1 MSPTTLLPLA
11 SLLLALP
18 LVAGRAFTQ
27 DTVTHTL
34 QSVLPAPSLPIAD
47 GGGCPLV
54 LDARHISSTSML
66 QAGATASSPPGPAIN
81 GAVLSQHA
89 ARPTGLYQ
97 QVELTLNNPSLRE
110 IVSVQVTVHGM
121 SSRWRAIPTA
131 NSPATPDLAKTIDIV
146 IDLKGNGHVAKD
158 LTLSRFT
165 AVTSIDLDSI
175 AYADGSRWQA
185 SASGACS
192 VTPNA
197 LMLVSASH

>member
-1 MSPTTLLPLA
+1 MSRTVFLPLA
-11 SLLLALP
+11 SLFLALP
-18 LVAGRAFTQ
+18 LVAVRAFTQ
-27 DTVTHTL
+27 DTVTQSL
-34 QSVLPAPSLPIAD
+34 QSVLQRTPLQIAD
-47 GGGCPLV
+47 GGACPLV

-66 QAGATASSPPGPAIN
+66 RAGATAPSPSGPAIN

-89 ARPTGLYQ
+89 ARPMGLYQ
-97 QVELTLNNPSLRE
+97 QVELTVSNPSLRD

-131 NSPATPDLAKTIDIV
+131 NSPAAPDLAKKIDIV

-185 SASGACS
+185 PASSACS
-192 VTPNA
+192 ITPDA
-197 LMLVSASH
+197 LMLVSASR